1 MPAAKKSEPD
11 EKGGG
16 LKVSAPMV
24 GIRVG
29 SRVLNFYKGDV
40 LPDGVNSDD
49 LEHLKSLGFVESV

>member
-1 MPAAKKSEPD
+1 MPAPKKSEPG
-11 EKGGG
+11 EKSSA
-16 LKVSAPMV
+16 VVVAPMV
-24 GIRVG
+24 GIRIG